1 MAGHCP
7 CKARAFMSE
16 RKTGRDLILSATRKK
31 EGFSFQYYTAEE
43 IENTPSRK
51 DGVSAETEAGYRRNT
66 RAFVQALSNLLKL
79 QAWATQ
85 TAIGF
90 CERFYMRR
98 SFKANDRFLV
108 AAAAIFMAAKALD
121 GPRRAIDVAEAFYKT
136 KCAKEP
142 ASWDEVKATKGLEIV
157 SNIFTA
163 ERALLYTLGFDF
175 QVDLPLNT
183 TARVLAQFN
192 NHVFAKL
199 DKASEGESAGTAP
212 DVEADSPDKLFA
224 QLALNFA
231 NDRCEELTGLALET
245 SSQLQIHTSPGVVRR
260 SFKCS
265 LPLQYPMHKIVAG
278 GLAEAAERLN
288 HKLPNPVDKGKEYSF
303 LDYFCM
309 TQAELDDVRAQL
321 CALYTTVSGSI
332 DASGSA
338 AAAPHSATSSVSQ
351 QGVRAQPSPIAVQ
364 TPPQRSTLPMTSSH

>member
-7 CKARAFMSE
+7 PKARAFMSE

-31 EGFSFQYYTAEE
+31 EGFSFHYYTAEE

-121 GPRRAIDVAEAFYKT
+121 GPRRAIDVAEAYYKT

-199 DKASEGESAGTAP
+199 DKASEGESAGAAP

-231 NDRCEELTGLALET
+231 ND
-245 SSQLQIHTSPGVVRR
+245 

-309 TQAELDDVRAQL
+309 TQAELDGTSMQAKQRP
-321 CALYTTVSGSI
+321 T
-332 DASGSA
+332 
-338 AAAPHSATSSVSQ
+338 TSS
-351 QGVRAQPSPIAVQ
+351 
-364 TPPQRSTLPMTSSH
+364 